1 MLQILLVD
9 DEPFVV
15 DDLSITVPWSDL
27 GYEQVHVA
35 YSGQM
40 ALDILQIN
48 PIDVVLSDI
57 SMPEM
62 NGLQLI
68 GHIRSR
74 WKHIKCVLLTGYAEF
89 DYARKAIELQAS
101 RYLLKPLSDEELV
114 EVLGELREEIRR
126 EWDTLASYQLTMQ
139 TLREHLPL
147 LRDKLLNGLLQG
159 RRFAHSQLAEQLSK
173 YQLAFKTDA
182 PAALM
187 IVRLEDYFQKH
198 DTDSLLLFE
207 YAIVNIAG
215 ELFGQHF
222 QLWSCK
228 DAHDYIVFLL
238 QPKADERGGAAFG
251 GEADEA
257 QMWLI
262 QTACQLQR
270 NVNALLKGEISVVTT
285 EWGLFPAAVGDMY
298 QTAIA
303 TIRQYIGQETS
314 VFLTAGQ
321 APPAHK
327 VPALL
332 ALYEPPTLLHLFEA
346 SRWDAIHDKLQ
357 AVFEEL
363 KERNAHSA
371 EHLREARSS
380 LETAFYYIAHKNN
393 KLLAEIVGDALEE
406 GKIFHSPDRL
416 ADWAAHIVGKL
427 KEHFETE
434 RKDLR
439 AGLIEQVHAYV
450 DSHLSYISLQAI
462 ADHVGLHPVYLSKV
476 YKTMTGKSIGDYLF
490 QLKMEKAAHLLTSSE
505 LKIYEIAAELG
516 YSSAHYFIKLFKD
529 YSRMTPQEYR
539 DRAAPHKSTKSNN
552 P

>member
-27 GYEQVHVA
+27 NYEQVHVA

-40 ALDILQIN
+40 ALDILQHN
-48 PIDVVLSDI
+48 PIDVVLTDI

-68 GHIRSR
+68 EHIRGR

-101 RYLLKPLSDEELV
+101 RYLLKPLSDEQLI
-114 EVLGELREEIRR
+114 EVLSELQEEIRR
-126 EWDTLASYQLTMQ
+126 EWDALASYQLTMQ

-159 RRFAHSQLAEQLSK
+159 RRFAHSQLAEQLRK
-173 YQLAFKTDA
+173 YQLAFRPDE

-228 DAHDYIVFLL
+228 DDHDYIVFLL
-238 QPKADERGGAAFG
+238 QPKAHRGGLSDK
-251 GEADEA
+251 ADSA
-257 QMWLI
+257 RQWLI

-298 QTAIA
+298 QSAIS

-314 VFLTAGQ
+314 VFLTVEQ
-321 APPAHK
+321 QQTAHQ

-332 ALYEPPTLLHLFEA
+332 AMYEPPTLLHLFEA
-346 SRWDAIHDKLQ
+346 NRWDAIDDKLQ
-357 AVFEEL
+357 AVFDEL
-363 KERNAHSA
+363 KERKTHSA
-371 EHLREARSS
+371 EHIQEARSC

-393 KLLAEIVGDALEE
+393 KLLADIVGGALEE
-406 GKIFHSPDRL
+406 SKTFHSLDML
-416 ADWAAHIVGKL
+416 SSWASDIVGKL

-439 AGLIEQVHAYV
+439 TELIEQVHAYV
-450 DSHLSYISLQAI
+450 DGHLSYISLQAI
-462 ADHVGLHPVYLSKV
+462 ADHVRLHPVYLSKI

-490 QLKMEKAAHLLTSSE
+490 QLKMEKAAFLLTSSE
-505 LKIYEIAAELG
+505 LKIYEIATELG

-529 YSRMTPQEYR
+529 YSQMTPQEYR
-539 DRAAPHKSTKSNN
+539 DRAAHHK
-552 P
+552 